1 MGRRL
6 YGSGQDG
13 PVDAPRGERL
23 ERAAAWLAT
32 VAAATLLAFV
42 IAHWFWR
49 VVAPAP
55 VATPPPA
62 LADGSAALLAA
73 APLFGGAA
81 SVAAAD
87 RGVPLSA
94 ASAPGDFKLLGVI
107 AGRDG
112 SGQALIRLADRG
124 PVLVAAG
131 QDVSPGVRLDA
142 VYADRVRISG
152 RGETRE
158 ILLRHPV
165 PLATP
170 VTAAAVPAAS
180 VDRGGCAP
188 PAGFK
193 GPVYRVNAELL
204 SGMAAQP
211 ESWKQVLGE
220 SPGGLVVRDGGGFAA
235 MLGLKS
241 GDRLRDANGIALTAN
256 NDLLVAVVKPLQAN
270 QAVRVRGA
278 REGAELELLLVNA
291 SACAA
296 R

>member
-6 YGSGQDG
+6 YGSGQDR
-13 PVDAPRGERL
+13 PADASPGARL
-23 ERAAAWLAT
+23 ERAGAWLAGI
-32 VAAATLLAFV
+32 AAAALLAFV

-55 VATPPPA
+55 VPVPPPA
-62 LADGSAALLAA
+62 LPDGSAGLLAA

-81 SVAAAD
+81 SVAATD
-87 RGVPLSA
+87 RGAPLA
-94 ASAPGDFKLLGVI
+94 ATSAPGDLRLLGVI

-124 PVLVAAG
+124 PLLVAAG

-142 VYADRVRISG
+142 VYPDRVRISG

-158 ILLRHPV
+158 ILLRHPL

-170 VTAAAVPAAS
+170 VTAAAMPAAS
-180 VDRGGCAP
+180 VDRGACAP

-204 SGMAAQP
+204 TGMAAQP

-220 SPGGLVVRDGGGFAA
+220 SSGGLVVRDGGGFAA
-235 MLGLKS
+235 MLGLKP

-291 SACAA
+291 SACVA